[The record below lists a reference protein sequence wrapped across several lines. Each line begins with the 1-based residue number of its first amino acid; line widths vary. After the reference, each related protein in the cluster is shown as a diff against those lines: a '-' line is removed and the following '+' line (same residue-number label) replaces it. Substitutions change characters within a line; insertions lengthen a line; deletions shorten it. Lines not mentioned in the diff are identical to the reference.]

1 MSENIIICFDIF
13 FCENDICKIVNYIWM
28 VILLVLFVFG
38 LIGGFLFVIVLIWI
52 RFQIIFLLFFL
63 FILVIIDMVILCV
76 GFLRLWVLEIW
87 QIDIRDLF
95 NVGCKFFY
103 FFVYFLMQ
111 FFLWI
116 FVCVIVECFIKCRY
130 MIYILMVI
138 VKKCMILLIVIFVVL
153 GSLNLYYFW
162 IYGFILFEYNIIV
175 CGVLLEY
182 EIFDEWYIK
191 IDFFILSVILF
202 CIMVFLDVMI
212 LRSLKNV
219 CVFWK
224 ILIVILYM
232 YNKLKMVDKRLIKM
246 LLIINLYFLL
256 LIFLVFVLFIFII
269 YICRK

>member
-1 MSENIIICFDIF
+1 
-13 FCENDICKIVNYIWM
+13 
-28 VILLVLFVFG
+28 
-38 LIGGFLFVIVLIWI
+38 
-52 RFQIIFLLFFL
+52 
-63 FILVIIDMVILCV
+63 
-76 GFLRLWVLEIW
+76 
-87 QIDIRDLF
+87 
-95 NVGCKFFY
+95 
-103 FFVYFLMQ
+103 
-111 FFLWI
+111 
-116 FVCVIVECFIKCRY
+116 
-130 MIYILMVI
+130 MVI

-162 IYGFILFEYNIIV
+162 IYGFILFEYNIFV